1 MIECMS
7 VGERIA
13 DSIELSIPGIEIS
26 YIFLYNMSMFFD
38 MSGFLDI
45 YGYLPRGFLFLAT
58 VIALAMVVS
67 LLNKAINGASS
78 YDWDSF

>member
-1 MIECMS
+1 MT

-13 DSIELSIPGIEIS
+13 DSIELRIPGIEIT

-38 MSGFLDI
+38 MSGFLDV
-45 YGYLPRGFLFLAT
+45 YTYLPRGSMFLAT
-58 VIALAMVVS
+58 VIALTMVVS
-67 LLNKAINGASS
+67 LLNNAINGTSS